1 VSPARRRAP
10 RARDHPD
17 PRGDRGDR
25 RQPDPRRRPARHAG
39 PHVLREGQALRPHA
53 EAQALRS
60 LMRAA
65 AQRARQPMVSFVQAL
80 EAMRYHVL
88 AADYDGTLAH
98 RGRVDDATW
107 AALHRLGES
116 GRKLVLVT
124 GRELDDVLALIP
136 EPGLFAR
143 IVAEN
148 GALVYRPAS

>member
-1 VSPARRRAP
+1 M
-10 RARDHPD
+10 
-17 PRGDRGDR
+17 
-25 RQPDPRRRPARHAG
+25 
-39 PHVLREGQALRPHA
+39 VL
-53 EAQALRS
+53 
-60 LMRAA
+60 
-65 AQRARQPMVSFVQAL
+65 FVQSF
-80 EAMRYHVL
+80 EGMRYHVL

-98 RGRVDDATW
+98 HGRVDDATW

-148 GALVYRPAS
+148 GALVYRPASKETRLLADPPPPAFVETLRGAGVDPVSVGRMIVASREPQIGRAHV